1 MSGRTIVY
9 NKFMDLFTVSL
20 LNQSRAF
27 LRKRDLKP
35 INNFKAHFRGLRDY
49 LAGNVTGITRD
60 ETIAKQIIY
69 LLFCK
74 IHDEQTKTER
84 EVLDF
89 SLRPGEAIWQF
100 NERIENLFEQV
111 KQTHAGIFTEKE
123 KIKLEDENLIYVVSQ
138 LQNFSLLDADRDII
152 ADAFEEFIGTAFRG
166 GEGQFFTPRNVVQMM
181 IDVLQPT
188 SGEQIIDPAC
198 GSGGFLA
205 YIAKHF
211 SRTKAENTFLAGIE
225 KDAFLSRL
233 AKIYLALLGQKNYSI
248 FCENSLEQ
256 TSKWSVETHS
266 EIRLGAF
273 DVVLT
278 NPPFG
283 AKIPVVGDALLRQ
296 YQLGHIWRE
305 HEGKWLK
312 TNSLQ
317 GKQPPQILF
326 IERCLQLLKN
336 GGRMG
341 IVLPEGI
348 FGNPSE
354 RYVWQFIRQNA
365 NVIGVVSLS
374 QETFQP
380 STHTKTS
387 VLFLEK
393 TENPTRKVFMAI
405 ANRIGHDKNG
415 KETFKFRANGLPLLD
430 AGGNKIL
437 DDDLPTITRNFR
449 AHLNGGLKKISHLGF
464 ALPTDNL
471 KRHIFIPEYYNP
483 EIEAELE
490 RLKNS
495 GKYELISVGDLIEE
509 KIIEV
514 RRGNEIGS
522 RFYGTGAVP
531 FVRTTDIV
539 NWEIKIDPIKAVAEE
554 LYEQYRR
561 NQDVREND
569 VLFVNDGTFLIGRTA
584 MVTRLDE
591 KIIIQSHLRKIR
603 VLQPD
608 KISPFYLFYLL
619 NTKIVKNQ
627 VEAKTFVQATIS
639 TIGSRL
645 TEIVLPISSDG
656 EEVRRV
662 EKEVREIIKLKT
674 NLRERCVRVIEQSI

>member
-1 MSGRTIVY
+1 M
-9 NKFMDLFTVSL
+9 
-20 LNQSRAF
+20 
-27 LRKRDLKP
+27 LK
-35 INNFKAHFRGLRDY
+35 
-49 LAGNVTGITRD
+49 
-60 ETIAKQIIY
+60 
-69 LLFCK
+69 
-74 IHDEQTKTER
+74 
-84 EVLDF
+84 
-89 SLRPGEAIWQF
+89 
-100 NERIENLFEQV
+100 
-111 KQTHAGIFTEKE
+111 
-123 KIKLEDENLIYVVSQ
+123 
-138 LQNFSLLDADRDII
+138 ADRDVI

-188 SGEQIIDPAC
+188 SGEKVIDPAC

-211 SRTKAENTFLAGIE
+211 LHKKAKNTFLGGIE

-233 AKIYLALLGQKNYSI
+233 AKIYLALIGQENFSI

-256 TSKWSVETHS
+256 PAKWQSETQSVIE
-266 EIRLGAF
+266 LGTF

-296 YQLGHIWRE
+296 YELGSVWKE
-305 HEGKWLK
+305 HEGKWLRTK
-312 TNSLQ
+312 SVQ
-317 GKQPPQILF
+317 DKQPPQILF

-354 RYVWQFIRQNA
+354 RYVWEFVRTHS

-393 TENPTRKVFMAI
+393 TERAAKKVFMAI
-405 ANRIGHDKNG
+405 AKAVGHDKNG
-415 KETFKFRANGLPLLD
+415 KETYKFRADGLPLVD
-430 AGGNKIL
+430 ENNNKIL
-437 DDDLPTITRNFR
+437 DDDLPEITKNFR
-449 AHLNGGLKKISHLGF
+449 VHLNGGLREVSYLGF
-464 ALPTDNL
+464 DLPHSEL
-471 KRHIFIPEYYNP
+471 KKHVFIPEYYNP
-483 EIEAELE
+483 EIKEELE
-490 RLKNS
+490 NLEKT
-495 GKYELISVGDLIEE
+495 GKYHLVSIGDLIKE
-509 KIIEV
+509 KVIEI

-522 RFYGTGAVP
+522 RFYGTGKIP

-554 LYEQYRR
+554 VYEQYKKS
-561 NQDVREND
+561 QDVREKD
-569 VLFVNDGTFLIGRTA
+569 ILFVNDGTFLIGRTA

-591 KIIIQSHLRKIR
+591 KIIIQSHIKKIR
-603 VLQPD
+603 ALQPERL
-608 KISPFYLFYLL
+608 SPFYLFYLL
-619 NTKIVKNQ
+619 NSKIFKKQ

-639 TIGSRL
+639 TIGNRL
-645 TEIVLPISSDG
+645 SEIVLPVNYDPNEIK
-656 EEVRRV
+656 RI
-662 EKEVREIIKLKT
+662 EKEVREIIFLKT
-674 NLRERCVRVIEQSI
+674 SLRERSMKLMEESI

>member
-1 MSGRTIVY
+1 
-9 NKFMDLFTVSL
+9 MDLFTLSIMNQARIL
-20 LNQSRAF
+20 L
-27 LRKRDLKP
+27 KKKDLKP
-35 INNFKAHFRGLRDY
+35 INNLKLHFRQLRDY

-74 IHDEQTKTER
+74 IHDEQTEKEF
-84 EVLDF
+84 LDF
-89 SLRPGEAIWQF
+89 SVRPNEDLWQF
-100 NERIENLFEQV
+100 ENRIEKLFEQV
-111 KQTHAGIFTEKE
+111 KETYADVFDETEQIELKGNG
-123 KIKLEDENLIYVVSQ
+123 LVYVVSH
-138 LQNFSLLDADRDII
+138 LQPYSLMKADRDVI

-188 SGEQIIDPAC
+188 SNEKVIDPAC

-211 SRTKAENTFLAGIE
+211 SHSKSKNTFLAGIE

-233 AKIYLALLGQKNYSI
+233 AKIYLALLGEKNYSV

-256 TSKWSVETHS
+256 TSKWQAETQS
-266 EIRLGAF
+266 KIGLGTF

-283 AKIPVVGDALLRQ
+283 AKIPIVGDALLQQ
-296 YQLGHIWRE
+296 YEIGYIWKE
-305 HEGKWLK
+305 DNDKWFK
-312 TNSLQ
+312 TRLLQ
-317 GKQPPQILF
+317 DKQPPQVLF

-341 IVLPEGI
+341 VVLPEGI

-354 RYVWQFIRQNA
+354 RYVWEFIRQNS
-365 NVIGVVSLS
+365 NIIGVVSLS

-393 TENPTRKVFMAI
+393 TNKPPKKVFMAI
-405 ANRIGHDKNG
+405 AKAIGHDKNG
-415 KETFKFRANGLPLLD
+415 KETYKFRADGLHLVD
-430 AGGNKIL
+430 EANNKIL
-437 DDDLPTITRNFR
+437 DDDLPQIARNFR
-449 AHLNGGLKKISHLGF
+449 IHLTGGLKEVSHLGF
-464 ALPTDNL
+464 DLPENKL
-471 KRHIFIPEYYNP
+471 KKHVFIPEYYNP
-483 EIEAELE
+483 EIQFELE
-490 RLKNS
+490 EIEKI
-495 GKYELISVGDLIEE
+495 GKYHLVSIGDLVKE
-509 KIIEV
+509 KVVEI

-522 RFYGTGAVP
+522 RFYGTGTVP

-554 LYEQYRR
+554 VYEQYKKS
-561 NQDVREND
+561 QDVREND
-569 VLFVNDGTFLIGRTA
+569 IIFVNDGTFLIGRTA

-591 KIIIQSHLRKIR
+591 KIIIQSHVKKIR
-603 VLQPD
+603 ALQPERL
-608 KISPFYLFYLL
+608 SPFYLFYLL
-619 NTKIVKNQ
+619 NTKIFRKQ

-639 TIGSRL
+639 TIGNRL
-645 TEIVLPISSDG
+645 LEIVLPVCYDPKVIKKI
-656 EEVRRV
+656 EAEV
-662 EKEVREIIKLKT
+662 EEIIKLKT
-674 NLRERCVRVIEQSI
+674 SLRERSLKLLEESI

>member
-1 MSGRTIVY
+1 
-9 NKFMDLFTVSL
+9 MDLFTVSL
-20 LNQSRAF
+20 LNQSRAV
-27 LRKRDLKP
+27 LRKRDLEP
-35 INNFKAHFRGLRDY
+35 INNLKLHFRGLRDY
-49 LAGNVTGITRD
+49 LAGNLTGITRD

-74 IHDEQTKTER
+74 IHDEQTKTSE

-89 SLRPGEAIWQF
+89 SLRPNEAVWQIS
-100 NERIENLFEQV
+100 ERVVNLFEQV
-111 KQTHAGIFTEKE
+111 KQTYADIFTYNE
-123 KIKLEDENLIYVVSQ
+123 KIELQDESLVYVISQ
-138 LQNFSLLDADRDII
+138 LQNFSLLDADRDVI

-181 IDVLQPT
+181 IDVLQP
-188 SGEQIIDPAC
+188 SSNEKVIDPAC

-211 SRTKAENTFLAGIE
+211 SHTKAKDTFLTGIE

-233 AKIYLALLGQKNYSI
+233 AKIYLALLGQENYSI

-256 TSKWSVETHS
+256 PSKWQNETQS
-266 EIRLGAF
+266 KVQLDSF

-296 YQLGHIWRE
+296 YELGHIWQNY
-305 HEGKWLK
+305 EGKWLK
-312 TNSLQ
+312 TKSLQ
-317 GKQPPQILF
+317 DKQPPQILF
-326 IERCLQLLKN
+326 IERCLHLLKN

-354 RYVWQFIRQNA
+354 RYVWEFVRQKA

-393 TENPTRKVFMAI
+393 TEKPTRKVFMAI
-405 ANRIGHDKNG
+405 ASRIGHDKNG
-415 KETFKFRANGLPLLD
+415 KETYKFRADGLPLVD
-430 AGGNKIL
+430 KNNNKIL
-437 DDDLPTITRNFR
+437 DDDLPEITNNFR

-464 ALPTDNL
+464 ALPNENL
-471 KRHIFIPEYYNP
+471 QRHIFIPEYYNP
-483 EIEAELE
+483 EIKAELE
-490 RLKNS
+490 RLEKS
-495 GKYELISVGDLIEE
+495 GKYRLVSIGELLNE
-509 KIIEV
+509 KIIEI

-522 RFYGTGAVP
+522 RFYGTGSIP

-554 LYEQYRR
+554 IYEQYRKS
-561 NQDVREND
+561 QDVREND
-569 VLFVNDGTFLIGRTA
+569 ILFVNDGTFLIGRTA

-603 VLQPD
+603 VFQPD

-619 NTKIVKNQ
+619 NTKVVKTQ

-639 TIGSRL
+639 TIGNRL
-645 TEIVLPISSDG
+645 TEIILPISLDKS
-656 EEVRRV
+656 EVRRI
-662 EKEVREIIKLKT
+662 ESEVKEIIKLKT
-674 NLRERCVRVIEQSI
+674 DLRERCVKVIAQEL